1 MAEFVIKLADE
12 RGRVQE
18 QVQTAATAEE
28 LRARFAH
35 AGYHVFSVRARS
47 GFAGLSRRKVK
58 LEPFLIFNQQFLTLI
73 KAGLPI
79 LGSLVM
85 LAKNQKNAHFAAQL
99 EDVANRVKTGESL
112 SAAFEAQ
119 TGFPV
124 MYTTTLLAGERS
136 GNLQE
141 VLERYVSFQRISLT
155 FRKKLITSLIYPCVL
170 LVLVFALMFFM
181 FAVVIPQFGKLYEQ
195 LGSKLPWI
203 TTDLL
208 NFGEWL
214 NRNLLW
220 IGITILVVGGA
231 FYRFASTE
239 RGKDIIDRVRIG
251 LPVFGK
257 IWLKYQVALFARTL
271 STLLTG
277 GLSLVPSLET
287 AARSISSRRVS
298 KAVFSSISTVRE
310 GKSLAESLENTGVF
324 PDLAAEM
331 ITVGEQTGALPA
343 MLNSVSEFFEEDVAA
358 ALTAALALLSHSS
371 SSSWASWWSLF
382 SSHSTCPSFLWV
394 RQAQERKP
402 PWQMY
407 SQFRSPQR
415 RTNGPRPKP
424 WRTVIAPN
432 SLTSKTSRSSTTCS
446 APSPS
451 SSCSA
456 TTSCPSS
463 SSTTRSSSPS
473 AIPRASWSSTKSPA
487 SSRTASSPAS
497 PPLSQITDL
506 LKKTEQSQRVLD
518 EASEGLTFDVLTG
531 DENSDEN
538 ISIEK
543 LTSEED
549 ISPIIAWS
557 TPPSSPLSSAAL
569 PTFTSKPTTIPSSSS
584 TASTASSRPPWRP
597 SPASTTPPSFPASR
611 S

>member
-18 QVQTAATAEE
+18 QVQTAATADE
-28 LRARFAH
+28 LRSRFTH

-47 GFAGLSRRKVK
+47 GFAGISRRKVK

-79 LGSLVM
+79 LGSLLM

-99 EDVANRVKTGESL
+99 EDVAHRVKTGESL

-155 FRKKLITSLIYPCVL
+155 FRKKLITSLIYPGVL

-220 IGITILVVGGA
+220 IGLTILIVGGA

-251 LPVFGK
+251 MPVFGK

-298 KAVFSSISTVRE
+298 QAVISSISTVRE

-358 ALTAALALLSHSS
+358 ALTAALALIEPFILIVMGVVVVVILI
-371 SSSWASWWSLF
+371 SLYLPIF
-382 SSHSTCPSFLWV
+382 SLG
-394 RQAQERKP
+394 AA
-402 PWQMY
+402 
-407 SQFRSPQR
+407 
-415 RTNGPRPKP
+415 G
-424 WRTVIAPN
+424 
-432 SLTSKTSRSSTTCS
+432 
-446 APSPS
+446 
-451 SSCSA
+451 
-456 TTSCPSS
+456 
-463 SSTTRSSSPS
+463 
-473 AIPRASWSSTKSPA
+473 
-487 SSRTASSPAS
+487 
-497 PPLSQITDL
+497 
-506 LKKTEQSQRVLD
+506 
-518 EASEGLTFDVLTG
+518 TG
-531 DENSDEN
+531 
-538 ISIEK
+538 
-543 LTSEED
+543 TG
-549 ISPIIAWS
+549 
-557 TPPSSPLSSAAL
+557 
-569 PTFTSKPTTIPSSSS
+569 
-584 TASTASSRPPWRP
+584 
-597 SPASTTPPSFPASR
+597 
-611 S
+611 

>member
-18 QVQTAATAEE
+18 QVQTAATADE

-79 LGSLVM
+79 LGSLLM
-85 LAKNQKNAHFAAQL
+85 LAKNQKDAHFAAQL
-99 EDVANRVKTGESL
+99 EDVSTRVKTGESL

-214 NRNLLW
+214 NRNMIW
-220 IGITILVVGGA
+220 IGVTILVIGGA

-298 KAVFSSISTVRE
+298 QAVISSITTVRE
-310 GKSLAESLENTGVF
+310 GKSLAEALENTGVF

-358 ALTAALALLSHSS
+358 ALTAALALIEPFILIVMGVVVVIILISLYLPIFSLGG
-371 SSSWASWWSLF
+371 ASAG
-382 SSHSTCPSFLWV
+382 T
-394 RQAQERKP
+394 
-402 PWQMY
+402 
-407 SQFRSPQR
+407 
-415 RTNGPRPKP
+415 
-424 WRTVIAPN
+424 
-432 SLTSKTSRSSTTCS
+432 
-446 APSPS
+446 
-451 SSCSA
+451 
-456 TTSCPSS
+456 
-463 SSTTRSSSPS
+463 
-473 AIPRASWSSTKSPA
+473 
-487 SSRTASSPAS
+487 
-497 PPLSQITDL
+497 
-506 LKKTEQSQRVLD
+506 
-518 EASEGLTFDVLTG
+518 
-531 DENSDEN
+531 
-538 ISIEK
+538 
-543 LTSEED
+543 
-549 ISPIIAWS
+549 
-557 TPPSSPLSSAAL
+557 
-569 PTFTSKPTTIPSSSS
+569 
-584 TASTASSRPPWRP
+584 
-597 SPASTTPPSFPASR
+597 
-611 S
+611 

>member
-47 GFAGLSRRKVK
+47 GFAGLKRGKVK

-79 LGSLVM
+79 LGSLIM

-99 EDVANRVKTGESL
+99 EDVATRVKTGESL

-155 FRKKLITSLIYPCVL
+155 FRKKLITSLIYPGVL

-214 NRNLLW
+214 NRNLVW
-220 IGITILVVGGA
+220 IGVTILVIGGA

-298 KAVFSSISTVRE
+298 QAVFSSISTVRE

-358 ALTAALALLSHSS
+358 ALSAALALIEPLILIIMGVVVVIILI
-371 SSSWASWWSLF
+371 SLYLPIF
-382 SSHSTCPSFLWV
+382 SL
-394 RQAQERKP
+394 
-402 PWQMY
+402 
-407 SQFRSPQR
+407 
-415 RTNGPRPKP
+415 G
-424 WRTVIAPN
+424 
-432 SLTSKTSRSSTTCS
+432 S
-446 APSPS
+446 A
-451 SSCSA
+451 
-456 TTSCPSS
+456 
-463 SSTTRSSSPS
+463 
-473 AIPRASWSSTKSPA
+473 
-487 SSRTASSPAS
+487 
-497 PPLSQITDL
+497 
-506 LKKTEQSQRVLD
+506 
-518 EASEGLTFDVLTG
+518 G
-531 DENSDEN
+531 
-538 ISIEK
+538 
-543 LTSEED
+543 
-549 ISPIIAWS
+549 
-557 TPPSSPLSSAAL
+557 
-569 PTFTSKPTTIPSSSS
+569 
-584 TASTASSRPPWRP
+584 ASTG
-597 SPASTTPPSFPASR
+597 
-611 S
+611 